1 MEFLMTKKGK
11 ELQANLV
18 AGATLIFT
26 KAEGGTG
33 YSNTPE
39 DLLTIQGL
47 KQNLQLDEIE
57 FKKDEGKTKLLLT
70 LSNLSNNTEYTLK
83 QIGIYAKTSDTEEIL
98 YCIGQDVIGERVPAI
113 SEKEISYEYTLFF
126 AFDNAY
132 QITLDVSDNDFVKIA
147 KYTAD
152 IKSIQEPIF
161 DDSGKVSEIS
171 SFDVFMSKFASKVN
185 ISKLFAYLKTAFKYV
200 LNKDQLIN
208 NCITD
213 RADLPLAASQGKALN
228 DEIKKNTKVRTI
240 ILRAANWQNDN
251 NTFLQ
256 AVSVEGVSENDI
268 PIGSPVIPKAEN
280 KEYKKSAECIDGF
293 NTANGSI
300 TFYCNKKRPTTDVT
314 VMLKGV

>member
-1 MEFLMTKKGK
+1 MEFMITKKGK
-11 ELQANLV
+11 ELQANLI

-39 DLLTIQGL
+39 ELLTIQGL

-70 LSNLSNNTEYTLK
+70 LSNLSNNTEYILK
-83 QIGIYAKTSDTEEIL
+83 QVGIYAKTADTEEIL
-98 YCIGQDVIGERVPAI
+98 YCIGQDIAGERVPAI

-132 QITLDVSDNDFVKIA
+132 QVTLDVSDNDFVKVA
-147 KYTAD
+147 RHTAD
-152 IKSIQEPIF
+152 IKSIREPTF
-161 DDSGKVSEIS
+161 DDSGKLSEIS

-185 ISKLFAYLKTAFKYV
+185 ISKLFAYIKTAFKYV
-200 LNKDQLIN
+200 LNKEQLVN
-208 NCITD
+208 DCITD
-213 RADLPLAASQGKALN
+213 RVDLPLAASQGKALN
-228 DEIKKNTKVRTI
+228 DEIKKSTKVRNIT
-240 ILRAANWQNDN
+240 LRVTNWQNDN
-251 NTFLQ
+251 NVFLQ
-256 AVSVEGVSENDI
+256 TVSVDGVNENDI
-268 PIGSPVIPKAEN
+268 PVGSTVIPKAAN
-280 KEYKKSAECIDGF
+280 KDYKKSAECIDGF
-293 NTANGSI
+293 NTENGSI

>member
-256 AVSVEGVSENDI
+256 TVSVEGVSENDI
-268 PIGSPVIPKAEN
+268 PIGSPVIPKAAN